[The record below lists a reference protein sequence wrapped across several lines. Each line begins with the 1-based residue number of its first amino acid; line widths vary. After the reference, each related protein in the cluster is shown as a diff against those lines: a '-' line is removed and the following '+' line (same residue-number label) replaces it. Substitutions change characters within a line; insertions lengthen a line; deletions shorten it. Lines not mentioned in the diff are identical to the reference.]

1 MSIRNIIGGKSSA
14 VSKMLN
20 IVGMAMAF
28 AALYVIMVQVNFD
41 LGYKKKSRIRIG
53 FTQSACQT
61 GTLLATGRQHYP
73 DRCARMLSTMSHAW
87 NVEAPPLSAKA
98 ILRNSLSKKM
108 ETAHFI

>member
-41 LGYKKKSRIRIG
+41 LV
-53 FTQSACQT
+53 FADT
-61 GTLLATGRQHYP
+61 
-73 DRCARMLSTMSHAW
+73 
-87 NVEAPPLSAKA
+87 
-98 ILRNSLSKKM
+98 
-108 ETAHFI
+108 